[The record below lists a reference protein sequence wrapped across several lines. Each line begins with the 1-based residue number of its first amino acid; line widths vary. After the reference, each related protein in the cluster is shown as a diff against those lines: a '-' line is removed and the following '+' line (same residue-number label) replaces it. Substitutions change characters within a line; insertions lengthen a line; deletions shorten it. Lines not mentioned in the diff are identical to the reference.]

1 MGSVDDAEV
10 LEGTRFAVAG
20 FRKSAPPK
28 KKHSRKLELVVE
40 TKFYDRL
47 KDRGIVAV
55 KLNLRSRR
63 HFPDRMILLPFGR
76 TVFIE
81 FKRPG
86 EEPRAAQ
93 LSNHRWL
100 RSLGHIVGVFDNADE
115 AEQFI
120 DQVIISDRE
129 HYFSGGG

>member
-1 MGSVDDAEV
+1 M
-10 LEGTRFAVAG
+10 
-20 FRKSAPPK
+20 
-28 KKHSRKLELVVE
+28 RKLETTIE
-40 TKFYDRL
+40 TRFYDRM

-63 HFPDRMILLPFGR
+63 HFPDRMIILPFGR

-86 EEPRAAQ
+86 EEPRRAQ
-93 LSNHRWL
+93 TRNHEWL
-100 RSLGHIVGVFDNADE
+100 RARGHIVGVFDDVDV

-120 DQVIISDRE
+120 DHIIKQDQWWVSE
-129 HYFSGGG
+129 HKYCHLSFTEIGGRP